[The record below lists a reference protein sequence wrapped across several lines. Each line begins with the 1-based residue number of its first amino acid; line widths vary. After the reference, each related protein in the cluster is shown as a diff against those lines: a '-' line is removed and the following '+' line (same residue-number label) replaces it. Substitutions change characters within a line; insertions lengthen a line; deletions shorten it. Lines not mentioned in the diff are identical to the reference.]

1 MSEYSGRSYVQNG
14 KQFASWYVNT
24 SDVNKGLSDFSVS
37 AKKALKS
44 YLEEEAAPMLR
55 DYMQNNHGW
64 ENRTYTAEV
73 GLTVDVVSEGNMKRD
88 DYSLHVEM
96 YHTAKHNGYEYGRYL
111 EGIDP
116 GKNGQY
122 RTDLGVLEKTARL
135 EAPIVVNGMKNVLE
149 RYS

>member
-1 MSEYSGRSYVQNG
+1 MSEYAGRSYG
-14 KQFASWYVNT
+14 KGYANVRIDADDAIS
-24 SDVNKGLSDFSVS
+24 GLEGFSVT

-64 ENRTYTAEV
+64 QNRTYTAEV

-116 GKNGQY
+116 GKNGVI

-135 EAPIVVNGMKNVLE
+135 QSPIVVNGMKNVLE

>member
-1 MSEYSGRSYVQNG
+1 MSEYAGRSYG
-14 KQFASWYVNT
+14 KGYANVRIDADDAIS
-24 SDVNKGLSDFSVS
+24 GIGEFSVK
-37 AKKALKS
+37 AKKALKH

-73 GLTVDVVSEGNMKRD
+73 GLTVDVVSEGNMKSD
-88 DYSLHVEM
+88 NYSLHVEM
-96 YHTAKHNGYEYGRYL
+96 YHTAQHNGYEYGRYL

>member
-1 MSEYSGRSYVQNG
+1 MSEYAGRSYG
-14 KQFASWYVNT
+14 KGYANVRIDADDAIS
-24 SDVNKGLSDFSVS
+24 GLEEFSVT

-64 ENRTYTAEV
+64 QNRTYTAEV

-96 YHTAKHNGYEYGRYL
+96 YHTAEHNGYQYGRYL

-116 GKNGQY
+116 GKDGRI

-135 EAPIVVNGMKNVLE
+135 QSPIVVNGMKNVLE